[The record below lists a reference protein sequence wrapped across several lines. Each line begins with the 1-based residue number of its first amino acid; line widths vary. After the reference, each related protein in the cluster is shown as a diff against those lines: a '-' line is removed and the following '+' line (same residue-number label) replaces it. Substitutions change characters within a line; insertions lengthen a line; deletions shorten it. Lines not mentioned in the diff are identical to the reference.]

1 MVGRSIANLAQ
12 FTGQSTANIIAR
24 DLGSYAWPLWISAGI
39 SLVSLLCAVGVLLL
53 DNFLRRRYTINDK
66 TGGGTIST
74 GVLKQGALRQFSTT
88 FWIVVLFCVFEN
100 AGVQSFVSISTF
112 VWIKPTTISLT
123 LTPPSSQSICPTT
136 SEEGYSCRRLGIKLL
151 PASACCPLPVPGNL
165 YRCIWSSRVHLYAPF
180 DQLPD
185 RTADIYIRSVYVRCV
200 LPSSDAALEA
210 LAQYPY
216 FWHVVNLVKSSQ
228 VDLMNLSCTVTA
240 YVFYALAQV
249 CRGNYNDSL
258 PTLSLRRP

>member
-1 MVGRSIANLAQ
+1 MANLAQ

-53 DNFLRRRYTINDK
+53 DHFLRSRYVINDK

-112 VWIKPTTISLT
+112 VWIKLTTIALT
-123 LTPPSSQSICPTT
+123 LKRHPRSQFAQQRLKKGRVVGGWVSSF
-136 SEEGYSCRRLGIKLL
+136 YLLL
-151 PASACCPLPVPGNL
+151 PAALSPFLGIFIDAFGHRVFICMHLSTHCPT
-165 YRCIWSSRVHLYAPF
+165 AP
-180 DQLPD
+180 L
-185 RTADIYIRSVYVRCV
+185 IYIRSVYVWCF
-200 LPSSDAALEA
+200 LPGSDAALEA

-216 FWHVVNLVKSSQ
+216 IWHVVNFLSSQ
-228 VDLMNLSCTVTA
+228 VKLI
-240 YVFYALAQV
+240 
-249 CRGNYNDSL
+249 
-258 PTLSLRRP
+258 